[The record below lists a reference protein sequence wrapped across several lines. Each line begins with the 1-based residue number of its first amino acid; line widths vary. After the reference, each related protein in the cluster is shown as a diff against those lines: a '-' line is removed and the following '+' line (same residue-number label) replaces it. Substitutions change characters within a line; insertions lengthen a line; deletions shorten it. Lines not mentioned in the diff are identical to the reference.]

1 MNRDGIGAKTQG
13 ATCMDEYGSL
23 RTIFHNLLS
32 CKALTPI
39 TTLITITSPP
49 KEGKTSFPLTPTG
62 FIRFIRPRLE
72 AVEFREKE
80 V

>member
-39 TTLITITSPP
+39 TTLVTIIRPL
-49 KEGKTSFPLTPTG
+49 KEGMSSFLLTPTG
-62 FIRFIRPRLE
+62 FIRFIMTQT
-72 AVEFREKE
+72 
-80 V
+80 

>member
-39 TTLITITSPP
+39 ITLITITSPP
-49 KEGKTSFPLTPTG
+49 KEGKTSFSLTPTG
-62 FIRFIRPRLE
+62 FIRFIMTQT
-72 AVEFREKE
+72 
-80 V
+80 